1 MQPLG
6 QIPQVPKKQQQKH
19 RKEAIAPLPTLC
31 ERLGC
36 IHNQMFLGECRGG
49 VGLALAGGQSWCG

>member
-1 MQPLG
+1 MEPLG

-31 ERLGC
+31 EWLGC
-36 IHNQMFLGECRGG
+36 IHNRLTVSVSGG
-49 VGLALAGGQSWCG
+49 SQPPLSHQL